1 MKNKYA
7 GLILTFFLIILLNEV
22 TNSQELVWR
31 PVNPSFGGNP
41 FNAEWLLSQAQIQ
54 DKFKD
59 NSATDLYGRDPL
71 DDFKESL
78 NRQILSQISRQLVSS
93 TFGEEGITDGHYE
106 LGDFAID
113 ILSTADGISITIFDF
128 TTGGQTNIL
137 VPYF

>member
-1 MKNKYA
+1 MNKNSF
-7 GLILTFFLIILLNEV
+7 ISFTIFFLFLLFSE
-22 TNSQELVWR
+22 NSNAQELVWR

-41 FNAEWLLSQAQIQ
+41 FNAEWLLSQAQVQ
-54 DKFKD
+54 DKLKD
-59 NSATDLYGRDPL
+59 ESSLDIYGRDPL

-78 NRQILSQISRQLVSS
+78 NRQILSQISRQLVSN

-113 ILSTADGISITIFDF
+113 ITSTADGISISIFDF

>member
-1 MKNKYA
+1 MFVSISSA
-7 GLILTFFLIILLNEV
+7 
-22 TNSQELVWR
+22 QELVWR
-31 PVNPSFGGNP
+31 PINPSFGGNP
-41 FNAEWLLSQAQIQ
+41 FNAEWLLSQAQTQ
-54 DKFKD
+54 DKLKD
-59 NSATDLYGRDPL
+59 ESSIDTYNRNPL

-113 ILSTADGISITIFDF
+113 ILSTGEGINISIFDF